1 MKFNWYDGQALNVT
15 IILFALIGLFSRI
28 PIDWHFLN
36 PLGSSV
42 QDYDITDIVYS
53 QIRDKTI
60 QLDKD
65 IVLINT
71 GQPDRVKIAQM
82 LNRVREAGATV
93 IGVDVY
99 FPDLIDPY
107 ADSMLVAALQAGGDR
122 IVLAQALGSYDPE
135 SKKFEFMP
143 FTHPDFN
150 GYNRRGFIN
159 FPGNPTRTIRYFS
172 PKENGPNGPIYGFA
186 PELIRLANPDAFRT
200 MNTKP
205 DPVLRIHYTAT
216 EDYFIRLEPEDV
228 LDTTLDLSLLKDK
241 IVIMGY
247 SGRDEWNDP
256 MLDRH
261 YTPMN
266 PHYTG
271 KSPPD
276 MFGFVIHANIVRM
289 ILDDQYIQKVPDW
302 ITFILAFIVCYLNVL
317 FPLWI
322 HGRLYAFYYLASR
335 VLQVVQLGL
344 FFFLI
349 AWLYDQYLIKADFSI
364 GFLSLALVVDAQV
377 TYTALYRHYRQ
388 RIRKWKRIKLDT
400 K

>member
-1 MKFNWYDGQALNVT
+1 MEFKWYNGQALNVT

-36 PLGSSV
+36 PLGGSV

-60 QLDKD
+60 ELDKD

-71 GQPDRVKIAQM
+71 GQPDRVKIARM
-82 LNRVREAGATV
+82 LDRIREAGATV

-107 ADSMLVAALQAGGDR
+107 ADSLLAAALKAGGER
-122 IVLAQALGSYDPE
+122 IVLAQALGSYDP
-135 SKKFEFMP
+135 SLDQFEFMP
-143 FTHPDFN
+143 FTHPDFS
-150 GYNRRGFIN
+150 GHNRRGFIN

-172 PKENGPNGPIYGFA
+172 PKENGPNGPVFA
-186 PELIRLANPDAFRT
+186 FASELIRQADPDAFQIMT
-200 MNTKP
+200 TKQ

-216 EDYFIRLEPEDV
+216 EDHFIRLEPEDV
-228 LDTTLDLSLLKDK
+228 LDTTSDLRARLKDK

-276 MFGFVIHANIVRM
+276 MFGFVIHANIVKM
-289 ILDDQYIQKVPDW
+289 ILDDQYIKKVPLW
-302 ITFILAFIVCYLNVL
+302 ITFLLAFFICYLNVL
-317 FPLWI
+317 FPMWI
-322 HGRLYAFYYLASR
+322 HGRFYAIYYLVSR
-335 VLQVVQLGL
+335 LLQVLQLGI

-349 AWLYDQYLIKADFSI
+349 AWLYDQYLIKLDFSL
-364 GFLSLALVVDAQV
+364 GFLALALVVDAQV

-388 RIRKWKRIKLDT
+388 RIRKWKRVKPG
-400 K
+400 